1 MRCLKIYDRL
11 AGMQA
16 CRSCGSTYVVHY
28 EEEKKK
34 SKTPPASTS
43 PQPSTSAPADALKV
57 TLLSGDTETSKRG
70 EIVMKASTREDFS
83 SDTMDVNL
91 QLHLRL
97 TFFRVRLVCL
107 LFLFLSP
114 FPFFAV
120 GAQRDRLA

>member
-97 TFFRVRLVCL
+97 TFFRVR
-107 LFLFLSP
+107 
-114 FPFFAV
+114 
-120 GAQRDRLA
+120 